1 MKGPE
6 DQRPEGPKPIPTSMP
21 MGTGKLTLEAFCQS
35 YNRDVA
41 QAVNIL
47 EAAGVKVDPGHS
59 LKDISTE
66 NEMDALDLLDILREG
81 YGEN

>member
-1 MKGPE
+1 M
-6 DQRPEGPKPIPTSMP
+6 DPKPIPTSMP
-21 MGTGKLTLEAFCQS
+21 MGTGKLTLETFCQS

-41 QAVNIL
+41 QAVKIL

-59 LKDISTE
+59 LKDIATE
-66 NEMDALDLLDILREG
+66 NEMETLNLLDILREG